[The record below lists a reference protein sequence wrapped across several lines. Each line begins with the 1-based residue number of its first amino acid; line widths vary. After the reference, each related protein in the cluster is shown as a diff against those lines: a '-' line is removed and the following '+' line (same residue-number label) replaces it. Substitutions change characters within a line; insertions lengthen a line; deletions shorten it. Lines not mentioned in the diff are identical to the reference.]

1 MNRPSLISRRLVL
14 RGLAAG
20 GLLPLGGCSLDS
32 RSPGVMTFL
41 DQAERLTEAAQRALL
56 EPRLALAPEYSPGA
70 ITPYFKPNGSIDPD
84 DPAYVSA
91 RQQNFAGWKL
101 EVGGLVE
108 RPMSLSLAD
117 LRALPSR
124 SQITRHDCVE
134 GWSCI
139 GQWKGAELSA
149 LLKAAGLKPEAR
161 FIAFFCAD
169 TLEQTLDD
177 TGRYYEFDRPDRRF
191 SSPDHPRLR
200 DELRPAQGRARRA
213 VEAPGRAPARLQNGQ
228 IRDAHRG
235 DRQLRRSRPRARR
248 LLGRPRLRMVRG
260 DLRTRPGQCFCYD
273 EAIDN
278 PVGQK

>member
-1 MNRPSLISRRLVL
+1 MSRSFLISRRFVL

-20 GLLPLGGCSLDS
+20 GLLPLGGCGLDS
-32 RSPGVMTFL
+32 RSPGVMSFL
-41 DQAERLTEAAQRALL
+41 DLAESLTETAQRALL

-139 GQWKGAELSA
+139 GQWKGAQLST

-177 TGRYYEFDRPDRRF
+177 TGRYYESIDLIDAF
-191 SSPDHPRLR
+191 HPQTILAYEMNYAPLKVEHGAPLRLR
-200 DELRPAQGRARRA
+200 
-213 VEAPGRAPARLQNGQ
+213 VE
-228 IRDAHRG
+228 
-235 DRQLRRSRPRARR
+235 RQLGYKMAKYVMRIEAIASFAA
-248 LLGRPRLRMVRG
+248 LGRGHGGFWEDRG
-260 DLRTRPGQCFCYD
+260 YEWYAG
-273 EAIDN
+273 I
-278 PVGQK
+278 

>member
-1 MNRPSLISRRLVL
+1 MSILDKAESL
-14 RGLAAG
+14 
-20 GLLPLGGCSLDS
+20 
-32 RSPGVMTFL
+32 T
-41 DQAERLTEAAQRALL
+41 QAVQRALL
-56 EPRLALAPEYSPGA
+56 APRFTLAPEYPPGA

-84 DPAYVSA
+84 DQAYVSA

-139 GQWKGAELSA
+139 GQWKGPQLST
-149 LLKAAGLKPEAR
+149 LLNAAGLKPQAR

-177 TGRYYEFDRPDRRF
+177 TGRYYKSIDLVDAF
-191 SSPDHPRLR
+191 HPQTILAYEMNYAPLKVENGAPLRLR
-200 DELRPAQGRARRA
+200 
-213 VEAPGRAPARLQNGQ
+213 VE
-228 IRDAHRG
+228 
-235 DRQLRRSRPRARR
+235 RQLGYKMAKYVMRI
-248 LLGRPRLRMVRG
+248 
-260 DLRTRPGQCFCYD
+260 
-273 EAIDN
+273 EAIDSFAALGH
-278 PVGQK
+278 GQGGFWEDRGYEWYAGI

>member
-1 MNRPSLISRRLVL
+1 MSRSSLISRRFVL

-20 GLLPLGGCSLDS
+20 GLLPLGGCGLDS
-32 RSPGVMTFL
+32 RSPGVMSFL
-41 DQAERLTEAAQRALL
+41 DKAERLTETVQRTLL
-56 EPRLALAPEYSPGA
+56 APRFTLAPEYSPGA

-149 LLKAAGLKPEAR
+149 LLKAAGLKPQAR

-169 TLEQTLDD
+169 DLEQTLDN
-177 TGRYYEFDRPDRRF
+177 TGRYYESIDLIDAF
-191 SSPDHPRLR
+191 HPQTILAYEMNYAPLKVEHGAPLRLR
-200 DELRPAQGRARRA
+200 
-213 VEAPGRAPARLQNGQ
+213 VE
-228 IRDAHRG
+228 
-235 DRQLRRSRPRARR
+235 RQLGYKMAKYVMRI
-248 LLGRPRLRMVRG
+248 
-260 DLRTRPGQCFCYD
+260 
-273 EAIDN
+273 EAIDSFAAL
-278 PVGQK
+278 GRGRGGFWEDRGYEWYAGI